1 MKIKFRYLIAILL
14 VFLFLYVGYENVTA
28 TEYINQTRIVDD
40 TGEVWEGIIAAS
52 INSKPIELNIDG
64 AKISLK
70 NGKIFMDRSMIL
82 MMPLDVVTDAFDCA
96 VNTYSDGSIIIERG
110 NNRIDLTIG
119 NSIIVSNGKEVE
131 LGTPPV
137 RRGNLYYIPLSC
149 IVDNFG
155 YLYYFDINENKA
167 TVINENPQERSLPY
181 AYCYTDY
188 EKIGEIKNQGYFGT
202 CWATSALSAL
212 ESSLLPTERYS
223 FSADHMSIS
232 NSYHLSQ
239 YDGGDYSMAI
249 AYLSAWQGPVLEEDD
264 PYGDGISDNTLD
276 PVKHVQEV
284 LIVPSKDFEA
294 IKKMVYKYGGVSTSI
309 YTSLNDSYGY
319 SKYYNRDT
327 ASYCYIGESKPNHD
341 VVIVGWDDN
350 YPKENFNAELEGN
363 GAFICQN
370 SWGKEFGNDGLFYVS
385 YYDANIGIH
394 NVVYTKVES
403 VDNYDN
409 IYQSD
414 LCGWRGNL
422 GYEKESAYF
431 ANVYTSNQ
439 NEILEAVSFY
449 AIDVDTYYEIA
460 VCSNFRDTGD
470 FKNRSQVLAS
480 GTLKYAGYY
489 TIDLEKTVDLK
500 KGEQF
505 AIIMYISTP
514 NSTRPVAVELV
525 TDSKSAAVDLSDGI
539 GYISYTG
546 TYWDNVEEKYECNLC
561 LKGFTKSK

>member
-1 MKIKFRYLIAILL
+1 MKIKFRYLTVILL
-14 VFLFLYVGYENVTA
+14 LFLFLYIGYENVTA
-28 TEYINQTRIVDD
+28 TEYINQTRIIENTTD
-40 TGEVWEGIIAAS
+40 VWDGIIATS
-52 INSKPIELNIDG
+52 INSKLIELNIDG
-64 AKISLK
+64 VKISLK
-70 NGKIFMDRSMIL
+70 KGKIFMDKSMTL
-82 MMPLDVVTDAFDCA
+82 MMPLDVVTDAFDCS
-96 VNTYSDGSIIIERG
+96 VNTYSDGRVIIERG
-110 NNRIDLTIG
+110 NNRVVLVME
-119 NSIIVSNGKEVE
+119 NNIIIANGKEVE
-131 LGTPPV
+131 LNTPPV
-137 RRGNLYYIPLSC
+137 KRGNVYYIPLNC

-155 YLYYFDINENKA
+155 YLYHFDINENKA

-181 AYCYTDY
+181 TYSYADY
-188 EKIGEIKNQGYFGT
+188 DKIGDIKNQGYFGT

-212 ESSLLPTERYS
+212 ESSLLPNERYS
-223 FSADHMSIS
+223 FSVDHMSIS

-249 AYLSAWQGPVLEEDD
+249 AYLAAWQGPVLEEDD
-264 PYGDGISDNTLD
+264 PYGDGISDNTLE
-276 PVKHVQEV
+276 PVKHVQEA
-284 LIVPSKDFEA
+284 LIIPSKDFET

-350 YPKENFNAELEGN
+350 YPKENFNTELEGN

-370 SWGKEFGNDGLFYVS
+370 SWGKEFGKDGLFYVS

-394 NVVYTKVES
+394 NVVYTKIEA

-431 ANVYTSNQ
+431 ANVYNSNQ
-439 NEILEAVSFY
+439 NEILEAVAFY
-449 AIDVDTYYEIA
+449 AVDVDTYYEVA
-460 VCSNFRDTGD
+460 VVSDFRDTGD
-470 FKNRSQVLAS
+470 FKNRSEVIAS

-489 TIDLEKTVDLK
+489 TIDLEKKIELK
-500 KGEQF
+500 AGEQF

-525 TDSKSAAVDLSDGI
+525 TDTKSAAVELSDGI

-546 TYWDNVEEKYECNLC
+546 INWDNVEEKYECNLC